1 MKETIKIAVALQGGG
16 AHGAFAW
23 GALDRL
29 LEEEDLEISAWV
41 GASAGAMNAAIAAYG
56 MQVGGRLEAKRK
68 LEEFWRAVA
77 AIGLFSPVKP
87 TLWDRFLSPGS
98 MLTSPFYW
106 MAALLKSIA
115 SPYQFNPF
123 NFNPL
128 RTILKQVIDFEK
140 LKTCAYPDLF
150 VCATNLKECRPVI
163 FHKEQITVDSLLASA
178 CIPSLFQA
186 VEKDDAAYWDGGFM
200 GNPPLFPILR
210 KTNLSDILLIQ
221 INPIKINHIPKTTPE
236 IEDRLNEISFNSS
249 LIWELNWIDYV
260 NKLIQK
266 KILQGKEFR
275 EIYIHAISAD
285 KALAGLDYSSK
296 MNTELNFLQ
305 YLRALGRRYAN
316 DWLSTHK
323 KSLGKESSFKI
334 EQYLWLIKDID

>member
-16 AHGAFAW
+16 AHGAFTW

-29 LEEEDLEISAWV
+29 LEEEDLEISALV
-41 GASAGAMNAAIAAYG
+41 GASAGAMNAAVVAYG
-56 MQVGGRLEAKRK
+56 MQREGKPGAKRK
-68 LEEFWRAVA
+68 LEEFWRAIA

-87 TLWDRFLSPGS
+87 TPWDRFLSPGS

-106 MAALLKSIA
+106 MSVLLKSVA

-150 VCATNLKECRPVI
+150 VCATNVKECRPVI

-186 VEKDDAAYWDGGFM
+186 VEKEDAAYWDGGFM

-210 KTNLSDILLIQ
+210 KTKLSDILLIK
-221 INPIKINHIPKTTPE
+221 INPIQIKHVPKTTPE
-236 IEDRLNEISFNSS
+236 IEDRLNEVSFNSS

-260 NKLIQK
+260 NKLVQSK
-266 KILQGKEFR
+266 KLQGKEFR

-285 KALAGLDYSSK
+285 NALAGLDYSSK
-296 MNTELNFLQ
+296 MNTELGFFL
-305 YLRALGRRYAN
+305 YLKELGRKYAN
-316 DWLSTHK
+316 DWLRNHK
-323 KSLGKESSFKI
+323 TSLGKESSFKI
-334 EQYLWLIKDID
+334 DQALWLIKDID